1 MIIREYPTIL
11 QAYLGMTDELAYG
24 TAVNGN
30 AICDPIKWGVC
41 IGYPDI
47 ACIDIEDILADED
60 LHLGMASYTKSRWTR
75 FMRRY
80 FREDLYEWLK
90 NASRKLMKYPSRPF
104 VASYSLNVNLDDEE
118 ARAGHNYGGCLSSL
132 QIRVKPDP
140 RVILYSRACHIDK
153 VGFLDLSLIHVIGR
167 EMKALLGKDWPVKGT
182 WVVSNGFVSAISQ
195 IYYVQRF
202 NKPYKGNRLERVMG
216 RIAEVDYEDIKFGP
230 LKRGR
235 ARMAALAEFGEI
247 PRSIWVKDLSIQR
260 GVFIK

>member
-1 MIIREYPTIL
+1 
-11 QAYLGMTDELAYG
+11 
-24 TAVNGN
+24 
-30 AICDPIKWGVC
+30 
-41 IGYPDI
+41 
-47 ACIDIEDILADED
+47 
-60 LHLGMASYTKSRWTR
+60 
-75 FMRRY
+75 
-80 FREDLYEWLK
+80 
-90 NASRKLMKYPSRPF
+90 MKYSSRPF

-132 QIRVKPDP
+132 QIRVKPEP

-167 EMKALLGKDWPVKGT
+167 EMRALLDGMPNAGRLRGPVKGT

-216 RIAEVDYEDIKFGP
+216 RIAEVDYDDIKFGP